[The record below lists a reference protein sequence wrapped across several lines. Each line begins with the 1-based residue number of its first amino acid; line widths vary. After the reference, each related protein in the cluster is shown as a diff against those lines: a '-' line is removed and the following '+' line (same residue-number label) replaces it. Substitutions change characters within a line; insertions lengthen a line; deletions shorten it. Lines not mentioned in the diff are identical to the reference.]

1 MKLNIKADCGNAP
14 KKELIKNLTV
24 AFASYDLDQVMP
36 HLSDQIE
43 WTLVG
48 DETIVGKEHF
58 RSELEKMS
66 DNKAA
71 ELSIHQIITHGK
83 EAAIQ
88 GEMVM
93 QNKNV
98 YSFADFYEFTSA
110 SGKTVSKITSYVVKR
125 S

>member
-1 MKLNIKADCGNAP
+1 MKLNIKSDCGNAP
-14 KKELIKNLTV
+14 KKELIRNLTI

-66 DNKAA
+66 DNKAV

-93 QNKNV
+93 HNGNV
-98 YSFADFYEFTSA
+98 FAIADFYEFTSA
-110 SGKTVSKITSYVVKR
+110 SGKTVKTITSYVIKK